1 MILKTTTKGIVSNS
15 VVKEAHVIEI
25 PLMGQK
31 VVLKT
36 HADPRLAKE
45 VTALVLERL
54 AASEKR
60 VKNANAPHLAA
71 LLALFDIA
79 EDYVEAKRKVSEHQS
94 ELMLKMNDLEVWA
107 ESELKD

>member
-1 MILKTTTKGIVSNS
+1 MT
-15 VVKEAHVIEI
+15 VKSHVIEI

-31 VVLKT
+31 IVLKT
-36 HADPRLAKE
+36 QADPKLVAE
-45 VTALVLERL
+45 VTALVIERL

-79 EDYVEAKRKVSEHQS
+79 EDYVEAKRKVQDHQF
-94 ELMLKMNDLEVWA
+94 ELTQKVQQLQTWVDSALKA
-107 ESELKD
+107 

>member
-1 MILKTTTKGIVSNS
+1 MSAKSS
-15 VVKEAHVIEI
+15 SHVIEI

-36 HADPRLAKE
+36 QADPKLVKE
-45 VTALVLERL
+45 VTELVLERIGE
-54 AASEKR
+54 SEKR

-79 EDYVEAKRKVSEHQS
+79 EDYVEAKRKIQEHQS
-94 ELMLKMNDLEVWA
+94 DLSLKVQQLQTWVD
-107 ESELKD
+107 SELLR

>member
-1 MILKTTTKGIVSNS
+1 MAGKN
-15 VVKEAHVIEI
+15 HMIEI

-31 VVLKT
+31 IVLKT
-36 HADPRLAKE
+36 QADPKLVEE

-71 LLALFDIA
+71 LLALFDVT
-79 EDYVEAKRKVSEHQS
+79 EDYVEAKRKIMDHQT
-94 ELMLKMNDLEVWA
+94 ELQEKVQQLQSWVDRALKE
-107 ESELKD
+107 

>member
-1 MILKTTTKGIVSNS
+1 MILKTPAKAPLFDTTTKESQ
-15 VVKEAHVIEI
+15 VIEI

-31 VVLKT
+31 IILKT
-36 HADPRLAKE
+36 HADPRLARE

-94 ELMLKMNDLEVWA
+94 EAIIKMNDLEVWID
-107 ESELKD
+107 SEMKG